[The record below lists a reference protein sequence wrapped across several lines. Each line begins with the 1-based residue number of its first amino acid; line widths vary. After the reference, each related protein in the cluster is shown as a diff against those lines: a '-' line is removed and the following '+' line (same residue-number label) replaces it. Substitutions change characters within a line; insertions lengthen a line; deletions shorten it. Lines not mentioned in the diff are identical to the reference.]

1 MSTEARSL
9 LVARA
14 VARLFDSLL
23 VLGPAAIIL
32 GAIGEVTRGS
42 VVLVLLVM
50 YLYETIAVG
59 RYGTTLAKARMNL
72 QVVDAD
78 TGARPLLSKAGTRIL
93 SVLAIAGLIHLLVP
107 VGPAVAVFL
116 WGSAGAAV
124 DGRGV
129 PDKLANTR
137 VVRRH

>member
-1 MSTEARSL
+1 MSTDARSL

-14 VARLFDSLL
+14 VARLFDTLL
-23 VLGPAAIIL
+23 VLGPAVIVGGL
-32 GAIGEVTRGS
+32 IGDVTQGY
-42 VVLVLLVM
+42 VVLVLLVA

-72 QVVDAD
+72 RVVDAD
-78 TGARPLLSKAGTRIL
+78 TGDRPFLSKAGTRIL
-93 SVLAIAGLIHLLVP
+93 SVLAIAGVVHLIVP

-116 WGSAGAAV
+116 WGSAGV
-124 DGRGV
+124 TPDGRGV

-137 VVRRH
+137 VVRG